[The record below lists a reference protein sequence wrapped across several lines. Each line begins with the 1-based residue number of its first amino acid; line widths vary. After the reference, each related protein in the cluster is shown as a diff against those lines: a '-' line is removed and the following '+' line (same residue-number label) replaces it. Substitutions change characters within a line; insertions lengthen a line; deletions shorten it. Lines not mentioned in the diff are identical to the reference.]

1 MLQSPPINTPLNFL
15 ISSHHL
21 TISLSSSLSPPM
33 NLLPFLLF
41 FLLYFG
47 VNRERMI
54 SSGNAGEKISS
65 EQLSWG
71 KELDW
76 VKLNV

>member
-1 MLQSPPINTPLNFL
+1 
-15 ISSHHL
+15 
-21 TISLSSSLSPPM
+21 M
-33 NLLPFLLF
+33 NLLAFLLF

-47 VNRERMI
+47 VKRERMI

-71 KELDW
+71 KETDW
-76 VKLNV
+76 VKLNVQI